1 MAKKGLGTGLDALFG
16 GDFSVETGNDF
27 EYLPLS
33 KIEPNTDQPRMNFDK
48 SGLDEL
54 AESIREHGI
63 LQPLTVRRIDGGFY
77 QIIAGERRWR
87 AAKIAAIDTVP
98 ARIIEADDK
107 KAMELALVENL
118 QREGLNPIEEAKGYK
133 TLMDE
138 YDLTQDETAKRV
150 GKSRPVIANAI
161 RLLSLPQEIVAML
174 ESGELSAG
182 AARAILGIDGK
193 DAQITAAKNIVEK
206 GMSVRQAETLA
217 KSDSTKKTKAKK
229 NKDMYIRKIERDLES
244 HLGRK
249 VSISGD
255 GKKGKIE
262 IEYYDA
268 DDFEKL
274 CDIINNAD
282 IK

>member
-87 AAKIAAIDTVP
+87 AAKIAEIDTVP

>member
-1 MAKKGLGTGLDALFG
+1 MAKKGLGTGLEALFG
-16 GDFSVETGNDF
+16 EDFSDNAGNDF
-27 EYLPLS
+27 EYLPVS
-33 KIEPNTDQPRMNFDK
+33 KIEPNSDQPRTSFDE

-54 AESIREHGI
+54 ADSIREHGVI
-63 LQPLTVRRIDGGFY
+63 QPLTVRRLNGGFY

-87 AAKIAAIDTVP
+87 AARIAKLDTIP

-118 QREGLNPIEEAKGYK
+118 QREGLNPIEEAKGYR
-133 TLMDE
+133 TLMDDYE
-138 YDLTQDETAKRV
+138 LTQEETAKRV

-161 RLLSLPQEIVAML
+161 RLLSLPQEIIRML
-174 ESGELSAG
+174 ESGALSAG
-182 AARAILGIDGK
+182 AGRAILAIEGK
-193 DAQITAAKNIVEK
+193 DAQIAAAKNIVEK
-206 GMSVRQAETLA
+206 GLSVRQAETLA
-217 KSDSTKKTKAKK
+217 KADTAKKSKAKK
-229 NKDMYIRKIERDLES
+229 KDIYIRQAERRLEE

-274 CDIINNAD
+274 CDIIIKSD